1 MHGIVT
7 TIQYI
12 TASAR
17 ASPAKQKPLGC
28 ILAKFS
34 HGDASWKM
42 HKMLFKVPKSCW
54 ARQSEEGR
62 SRWLS
67 TLLAFALDSPL
78 GERHPLRR
86 KARRVRLYFLEMAT
100 ILEVLQYSIA
110 FSQVVATTTSSSSL
124 LNLGSCVIT
133 ARPYSPGPLLTAGP
147 SKAMQAAKWF
157 LPRQQQYGEND
168 EARGKA
174 QCIHLRCERASHVF

>member
-1 MHGIVT
+1 MGQDKDDSNHMHGIVT

-67 TLLAFALDSPL
+67 TLLAFALDNSLGVRETSPS
-78 GERHPLRR
+78 P
-86 KARRVRLYFLEMAT
+86 K
-100 ILEVLQYSIA
+100 
-110 FSQVVATTTSSSSL
+110 
-124 LNLGSCVIT
+124 GS
-133 ARPYSPGPLLTAGP
+133 AGP
-147 SKAMQAAKWF
+147 VV
-157 LPRQQQYGEND
+157 LPRNGYNT
-168 EARGKA
+168 RGA
-174 QCIHLRCERASHVF
+174 TV